1 MDKNI
6 QDSYFWI
13 VRCISSSWT
22 QDHIDICYQI
32 ISLFAAK
39 YDNALLS
46 AKLMK
51 ELHDHAYEI
60 GLVFVHTE
68 VGVLA

>member
-1 MDKNI
+1 MDKNLS
-6 QDSYFWI
+6 DSYHWI
-13 VRCISSSWT
+13 LRNITSSWT

-60 GLVFVHTE
+60 GLVFVHTDIHQ
-68 VGVLA
+68 LS